1 MVAFWDAR
9 DELMEV
15 DEEMEVRFFLQNIR
29 WYSFFI
35 HTKVDL
41 QKASVIIAH
50 TLVTRED
57 MNFELAV

>member
-1 MVAFWDAR
+1 
-9 DELMEV
+9 MEV